1 MGRQLLKLVVFSSLL
16 LFIIN
21 QYVNPTVAN
30 SPHPLSG
37 SAPRVIER
45 VLKLSIPTL
54 YVWLCMF
61 YCFFHLWLNI
71 AAELLRFGDR
81 EFYKVRAPVEWL
93 PNFPGFTDWNQ
104 HKPYDSVVLRTL
116 ALLVA
121 ASTYTVNR
129 LHLSTERG
137 QFTRLCHL
145 LRRHSRPFIGS
156 CLCMVNLPMCRL
168 LCALPLVPSSAPPLP

>member
-1 MGRQLLKLVVFSSLL
+1 MCAQPWIGRQVAKLVVFSSLL

-30 SPHPLSG
+30 SPHPLAG

-71 AAELLRFGDR
+71 LAELLRFGDR
-81 EFYKVRAPVEWL
+81 EFYKV
-93 PNFPGFTDWNQ
+93 
-104 HKPYDSVVLRTL
+104 
-116 ALLVA
+116 
-121 ASTYTVNR
+121 
-129 LHLSTERG
+129 
-137 QFTRLCHL
+137 
-145 LRRHSRPFIGS
+145 
-156 CLCMVNLPMCRL
+156 
-168 LCALPLVPSSAPPLP
+168 SAPPSLSSVREAPFGGRKRCYFVKGHQVSALAYDSLFPDW

>member
-1 MGRQLLKLVVFSSLL
+1 MDRPSAVSACHQSFLRLSLLFFRPLRCNNSRFTLPSLQPWIGRQLIKLLIFSSLL

-37 SAPRVIER
+37 SVPRVMER

-71 AAELLRFGDR
+71 LAELLRFGDR
-81 EFYKVRAPVEWL
+81 EFYKV
-93 PNFPGFTDWNQ
+93 N
-104 HKPYDSVVLRTL
+104 
-116 ALLVA
+116 
-121 ASTYTVNR
+121 
-129 LHLSTERG
+129 
-137 QFTRLCHL
+137 
-145 LRRHSRPFIGS
+145 I
-156 CLCMVNLPMCRL
+156 
-168 LCALPLVPSSAPPLP
+168 

>member
-1 MGRQLLKLVVFSSLL
+1 

-37 SAPRVIER
+37 SVPRVMER

-71 AAELLRFGDR
+71 LAELLRFGDR
-81 EFYKVRAPVEWL
+81 EFYKVNIQADSASKIRNVRVTFAESLGWRFGRGL
-93 PNFPGFTDWNQ
+93 
-104 HKPYDSVVLRTL
+104 SVVCYVCWVCQLWLTK
-116 ALLVA
+116 
-121 ASTYTVNR
+121 Y
-129 LHLSTERG
+129 
-137 QFTRLCHL
+137 
-145 LRRHSRPFIGS
+145 
-156 CLCMVNLPMCRL
+156 
-168 LCALPLVPSSAPPLP
+168 